1 MRTDLLTEADDKR
14 RAIIVA
20 LDPAAPGSVG
30 LELLGDIAIERDRRL
45 LGLFIE
51 DTELLAH
58 AQNRLA
64 TEVVLT
70 GVARPLDFAKLEGQ
84 LNAQSLAI
92 RRIFEREAA
101 RLGLPHAFRTLRGQL
116 VSELAVAAAD
126 ADMLVIELAR
136 LAAGAQSVWASKLE
150 QLCLANLPN
159 VLYAREGWKM
169 GSTVLA
175 VIDEPADVETSGR
188 AAASLARAGNISLTL
203 LLGEQSQTHEA
214 AIEAG
219 LRRHSR
225 ETVVKVERSRAA
237 SVSAGA
243 LAYLAQAANARVLV
257 APARVTRGDAS
268 LVRELLRLT
277 RCSVMIASSAPSD

>member
-1 MRTDLLTEADDKR
+1 MLIDADDKR

-20 LDPAAPGSVG
+20 LDPAAPGSAG
-30 LELLGDIAIERDRRL
+30 LELLRDVAIEQSCKL

-58 AQNRLA
+58 AQSRLA
-64 TEVVLT
+64 TEVMLS
-70 GVARPLDFAKLEGQ
+70 GAARPLDFTQLERQ

-116 VSELAVAAAD
+116 VGELAIAAAD
-126 ADMLVIELAR
+126 AEMLVIELAQ
-136 LAAGAQSVWASKLE
+136 LATGAPSIWASQLE
-150 QLCLANLPN
+150 QLCRTDLPN
-159 VLYAREGWKM
+159 VLYAREGWTT

-175 VIDEPADVETSGR
+175 IIDEAADVETSGR
-188 AAASLARAGNISLTL
+188 AAASLARAGNSSLTV
-203 LLGEQSQTHEA
+203 LLGERSQSHEA
-214 AIEAG
+214 EVEAA

-225 ETVVKVERSRAA
+225 DAVVRVERLRAA
-237 SVSAGA
+237 SLGA
-243 LAYLAQAANARVLV
+243 HTLAFLAQAGNARALV
-257 APARVTRGDAS
+257 APAHLTRSNAG

-277 RCSVMIASSAPSD
+277 RCSIMIARSAPKN